1 MRTQHDS
8 ILILSRDADFAA
20 ACRSALE
27 SGAGGLQVEF
37 ATGFEHARLLAERT
51 NPWLVVL
58 DEPALAPV
66 VPEETE
72 GQPSLD
78 LAVTLFA
85 DMTPVVVL
93 GAPEHQ
99 GEIAA
104 LVAAGAAEF
113 VARSGDFL
121 RSTLALI
128 ERRLQQ
134 REQEASG
141 ASFPLARE
149 RAERLEADF
158 GEMLRHELNNPLTGI
173 LGNAELLLA
182 EVRRRRDGRLPQGA
196 QQRLET
202 ITDLAVRLRET
213 VRRLSQQVDER
224 QTRTTV

>member
-8 ILILSRDADFAA
+8 ILILSRDAAFAA

-37 ATGFEHARLLAERT
+37 ATGFEHARLLAEQT

-72 GQPSLD
+72 GPPSLD

-134 REQEASG
+134 REREASG
-141 ASFPLARE
+141 AAFPPARE

-158 GEMLRHELNNPLTGI
+158 GELLRHELNNPLTGI

-182 EVRRRRDGRLPQGA
+182 EVRRRRDGQLPQGA

-213 VRRLSQQVDER
+213 VRRLSQQLDER

>member
-1 MRTQHDS
+1 MRKQHDS

-27 SGAGGLQVEF
+27 SGAGSLQVEL
-37 ATGFEHARLLAERT
+37 AAGFEHARLLAERT
-51 NPWLVVL
+51 NPLLVVL

-66 VPEETE
+66 APEETAE
-72 GQPSLD
+72 HPSLD
-78 LAVTLFA
+78 SAATLFA

-99 GEIAA
+99 EEIAA

-113 VARSGDFL
+113 VARSGDFA
-121 RSTLALI
+121 RRTLALI
-128 ERRLQQ
+128 ERRLRQ
-134 REQEASG
+134 REREISG
-141 ASFPLARE
+141 VPPARV
-149 RAERLEADF
+149 RAERLEEDF
-158 GEMLRHELNNPLTGI
+158 GEVLRHELNNPLTGI

-182 EVRRRRDGRLPQGA
+182 EVRRRQDGRLPQGA

-213 VRRLSQQVDER
+213 VRRLSQQLEER

>member
-8 ILILSRDADFAA
+8 ILILSRDAAFAA

-27 SGAGGLQVEF
+27 SEAGGLKVEF
-37 ATGFEHARLLAERT
+37 AAGFEHARLLAEQT

-66 VPEETE
+66 VPEEAE
-72 GQPSLD
+72 EQPSLD

-121 RSTLALI
+121 HSTLALI

-134 REQEASG
+134 REREASG
-141 ASFPLARE
+141 ATFPPARE
-149 RAERLEADF
+149 LAEILEADF
-158 GEMLRHELNNPLTGI
+158 GELLRHELNNPLTGI

-213 VRRLSQQVDER
+213 VRRLSQQLDER
-224 QTRTTV
+224 QARTAV

>member
-8 ILILSRDADFAA
+8 ILILSRDAALAA
-20 ACRSALE
+20 ACRRALG
-27 SGAGGLQVEF
+27 SGAGGLQVEI
-37 ATGFEHARLLAERT
+37 AAGFEHARLLAEQT
-51 NPWLVVL
+51 NPLLVVL
-58 DEPALAPV
+58 DAPALAPMA
-66 VPEETE
+66 PEGAEDH
-72 GQPSLD
+72 PSLD
-78 LAVTLFA
+78 SAVALFA

-113 VARSGDFL
+113 VARSGDFV

-128 ERRLQQ
+128 ERRPQQ
-134 REQEASG
+134 REASG
-141 ASFPLARE
+141 AALPPACE
-149 RAERLEADF
+149 QAEGREADF
-158 GEMLRHELNNPLTGI
+158 GELLRHELNNPLTGI

-213 VRRLSQQVDER
+213 VRRLSQQLEER